1 MKRREIVAML
11 LCLLVISNIATYIF
25 TRFFFSP
32 PVLEV
37 EVPGQSDENNL
48 FWEVWDLLDE
58 RYFQPLEEKELM
70 RGAIKGMLESLNDP
84 HSAYLTPESF
94 EELLIHATGS
104 LSGIGVEIVEDEG
117 QILIL
122 RVIKDSPA
130 EKGGLCE
137 GDRIVEVDGRR
148 GLLLDEAVQ
157 LLRGE
162 SGSSVEVVVMRVGEQ
177 QLLPFL
183 LKRSDIEM
191 DTVFSRMI
199 EDGIGYLQ
207 ITSFDQ
213 DTGRDFSEA
222 LKLLEDNNLQGLV
235 FDLRSNPGGLADEA
249 IEVGKI
255 IVPSGE
261 ITRVVDRSG
270 NIQES
275 FYSEAEEKDY
285 KIVVLVNEY
294 TASAAEIIAGALQD
308 RGKALLIGIS
318 TFGKA
323 SMQYLQSLSD
333 GGGLRYTIAKYLT
346 PSGNDWHERGLK
358 PDFEVSLPAEYYL
371 QYQSVPGNLEPGDTG
386 ERVVIL
392 QKMLTFLGYKVN
404 ITGVFDDQTVSGL
417 MRFQTINKLAPT
429 GSLDIT
435 TREHLRSALSE
446 KAAEVDDQLLYAV
459 DILKGK

>member
-1 MKRREIVAML
+1 ML
-11 LCLLVISNIATYIF
+11 LCLLIISNIATYIF

-32 PVLEV
+32 TVLEV
-37 EVPGQSDENNL
+37 EVPGQREESGL
-48 FWEVWDLLDE
+48 FWEVWNILDG

-94 EELLIHATGS
+94 QELLIHATGS

-117 QILIL
+117 EILIL

-130 EKGGLCE
+130 QRGGLSE

-157 LLRGE
+157 LLRGP
-162 SGSSVEVVVMRVGEQ
+162 SGTTVNVVVRRLGEQ
-177 QLLPFL
+177 QLLPFD
-183 LKRSDIEM
+183 LKRADIEM

-199 EDGIGYLQ
+199 EDGIGYIQ

-213 DTGRDFSEA
+213 DTGKDFLNA
-222 LKLLEDNNLQGLV
+222 LALLEENNLRGLI

-249 IEVGKI
+249 IEVGKV

-270 NIQES
+270 NIQER
-275 FYSEAEEKDY
+275 FYSEAEKKDY

-308 RGKALLIGIS
+308 REKALLIGLP

-323 SMQYLQSLSD
+323 SMQYLQFLSD

-346 PSGNDWHERGLK
+346 PSGGDWHGRGLT
-358 PDFEVSLPAEYYL
+358 PDFEVTLPDEYYL
-371 QYQSVPGNLEPGDTG
+371 QYQFVPGNLKPGDTG
-386 ERVVIL
+386 ERVIQL
-392 QKMLTFLGYKVN
+392 QKMLTFLGYPVKT
-404 ITGVFDDQTVSGL
+404 TGLFDDQTVNSL
-417 MRFQTINKLAPT
+417 MEFQRINKLVPT
-429 GSLDIT
+429 GSLENS
-435 TREHLRSALSE
+435 TREHLRSGLSE
-446 KAAEVDDQLLYAV
+446 KAAEVDNQLQYAV